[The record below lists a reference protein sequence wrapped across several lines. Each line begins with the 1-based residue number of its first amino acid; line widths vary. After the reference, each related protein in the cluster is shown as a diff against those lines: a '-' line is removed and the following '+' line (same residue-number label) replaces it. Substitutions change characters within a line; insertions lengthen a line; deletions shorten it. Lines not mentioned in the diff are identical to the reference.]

1 MAGPGKHGMT
11 LSEARSYADGLEWS
25 PSKTQGSSRI
35 ATGGHHTHTPKQSV
49 SMEGK
54 SATKMH
60 HGRSTDKFKH
70 PGGGGGHHRS
80 LKSAHHGG

>member
-1 MAGPGKHGMT
+1 MGIGKHGM
-11 LSEARSYADGLEWS
+11 SHAEARAAADALEWS
-25 PSKTQGSSRI
+25 PSKTQASSRI
-35 ATGGHHTHTPKQSV
+35 ATGSHHTSTPKQHA

-70 PGGGGGHHRS
+70 PGGGGGHNKAY
-80 LKSAHHGG
+80 KSAHHGG